1 VRFVDLVFSLCY
13 KNFVT
18 WKKMAAFKDW
28 LEDTN
33 EKIAGYKKT
42 FTKADSRKYKL
53 DFLERVAK
61 RVNEFSSMCGE
72 CYQYKGEITNLLN
85 NLEGLIQ
92 LSPAATKDY
101 RKKIDTMVA
110 HLRKKHK
117 LVPAGVYTAIGN
129 GAGVALGASLGAV
142 TDNFGAGIGIGAGI
156 GVAVGTALEAK
167 AKKDGKII

>member
-1 VRFVDLVFSLCY
+1 MS
-13 KNFVT
+13 
-18 WKKMAAFKDW
+18 AFKDW
-28 LEDTN
+28 NEDTN
-33 EKIAGYKKT
+33 GKISQYKKS

-53 DFLERVAK
+53 NFLERIAK

-72 CYQYKGEITNLLN
+72 CYQYKGEISNLLN

-101 RKKIDTMVA
+101 RKKISTMVA

-117 LVPAGVYTAIGN
+117 LIPAGIYMAIGN
-129 GAGVALGASLGAV
+129 GAGVALGASLGAA
-142 TDNFGAGIGIGAGI
+142 TDNIGARIGIGAGI
-156 GVAVGTALEAK
+156 GIAVGTALEAK